1 VSTGQPQQTKKGL
14 PTLAW
19 IAIGCAGLAV
29 VLGVVAMIAGW
40 YVFGKAKQ
48 LAGEMEEDP
57 IAATARLVAAA
68 NPEIELVQADKKNQR
83 VTFRNVKTGEE
94 LTFSYQDIQE
104 GKVSFSSEGKEAT
117 IGVDTQGQGGI
128 TVTSEEGT
136 FKAGAGSADYPAWLP
151 TYPGAEVE
159 GNFSADT
166 PAGRSGTFTFRTQD
180 RMEDVLDFFAR
191 ELEERDFE
199 IQARTTT
206 PAGALLSAQAK
217 DESKT
222 VNVAGTLAGGQV
234 QVSVQFTEKHR

>member
-1 VSTGQPQQTKKGL
+1 

-40 YVFGKAKQ
+40 YIFGKAKQ
-48 LAGEMEEDP
+48 LAGEIEEDP
-57 IAATARLVAAA
+57 IAATAKLVAAA
-68 NPEIELVQADKKNQR
+68 SPDIELVKADKESQR

-117 IGVDTQGQGGI
+117 IGVDTEGQGGI

-136 FKAGAGSADYPAWLP
+136 FRAGGGSADYPAWLP
-151 TYPGAEVE
+151 TYPGAEAE
-159 GNFSADT
+159 GNFTTDT
-166 PAGRSGTFTFRTQD
+166 PSGRAGTFTFRTHD
-180 RMEDVLDFFAR
+180 RMEDVLDFFAQ

-222 VNVAGTLAGGQV
+222 VNVAGTLAGGQL
-234 QVSVQFTEKHR
+234 QVSVQFTEKNR